1 MERTCSQCGKSFAH
15 QSSLSRHRKVCGTRA
30 SRLPCPHCATTFA
43 RASDLKRHV
52 NKTCKGTKRP
62 AETILPENPKRALVD
77 YESSDEEES
86 REPATEQPV
95 HPFQSWR
102 ATGADTESEEKQTAQ
117 PSDEEPLPGPSR
129 SWRVPSDTESQA
141 HPIGSWRAP
150 DRSSDEE
157 ETSEDDEE
165 SSNWDSNEE
174 FDEEGA
180 ESSDSEEEF
189 NEEES
194 SDEWHTADEEPW
206 EDEVPPHSEETSSL
220 NLDTLRQALPWAQYE
235 GMPEEQFG
243 GAAQRIE
250 GNPLFEFD
258 FNPISEQQW
267 LRRLQK
273 TVYHAQLRQRRDPE
287 DTDDMGM
294 AIVSALEEATRQH
307 LTKMGAKDEDRVFL
321 ALTPN
326 GFEHVYQTTEFKV
339 GEFKTGST
347 RLDALMRKIAG
358 KLNSNES
365 FQLDITLLRPIG
377 TGSGHGKQL
386 NPGRMGVAMSRHV
399 KTSIVEIRNSDDL
412 CCARAIITMKA
423 LAEWKAA
430 KKREERNEVPTLL
443 QKLRTEEK
451 EARKDYETLRDTR
464 KTSKK
469 TLQLQ
474 TALAQQLHFVAGVPK
489 GPCGRDELETFQTYL
504 SAQDPPFQLKVF
516 CDQVK
521 KPLYTGPLKVDEDHI
536 LCLLK
541 SRNHF
546 DGIVSLPGFLNTSY
560 FCHECNRAFNT
571 DDPDNHPCQGQKC
584 RACGGHLCP
593 DRFKK
598 TTLPCADCHGLFRG
612 PSCLDHHKL
621 SGYCAKFLTCPT
633 CCARFN
639 REKEHACFEAK
650 CPSCGEMENLTEHQ
664 CYIQPEDEEDG
675 LEPTLFVYADIEA
688 MTMPNR
694 QFQPNL
700 LCYETSEGEKEALW
714 GEDCC
719 WQFIEK
725 LETMA
730 WIPVGKKKKKER
742 PVIVL
747 FHNLKGFDGVFILK
761 TLYKHGW
768 CVTNQFSM
776 GAKVLSFKTGPITF
790 KDSLCFLPF
799 PLSAFPN
806 TFGIEEIKKGYFPHM
821 FNTPDHQN
829 YVGSIPP
836 KHYFD
841 PDGMKPKDKAAFE
854 RWYKAQT
861 GRFDFR
867 KELLEY
873 CQSDVELQKEGCNAF
888 VEKFSQEARFNP
900 FEKCMTIA
908 AACNLYWRR
917 SILEDTPAA
926 KIAVRPLRGWRG
938 AQINQSNAAL
948 QWLAYEESLL
958 PLGGD
963 GDQIK
968 HARNGG
974 EKKVWTSKGQEFV
987 DGWNKNGKIAFEF
1000 LGCLWHGCPSCYP
1013 KRRNAQHAVMPD
1025 RTFNEVHRATLEKL
1039 KRLKEA
1045 KEVKAVKSIWEC
1057 QWKKL
1062 VEENEEVKRAVNEL
1076 ERVDPLVPR
1085 EAFFGGRSGAV
1096 SLFHRVGSGEQIH
1109 YMDVTSLYPW
1119 VNKTC
1124 PYPLGHPVVYTRV
1137 PVQDFSQYFGLAK
1150 VDILPPPDLFH
1161 PVLPLRC
1168 NGKLTFPLCA
1178 ACVKAQ
1184 QQLPM
1189 LERSPLCDHPREQ
1202 RMLRG
1207 TWCTPEIKEA
1217 MRMGYELVKVHEVW
1231 HFEDSASGLFAEYV
1245 NTWLKIKTEASGWP
1259 VNCTTEEEKRSFIE
1273 RFEAKEGIRLEY
1285 GNVKPN
1291 PGLKATAK
1299 LMLNSFWG
1307 KFGQREN
1314 LPQTEQCTTPQE
1326 LYNITEDDTKQ
1337 VQDIRFCSEDIV
1349 EVVFKNKEEAVVPS
1363 NKTNVFVAAFTT
1375 CHARLKLYSYLERLG
1390 QQVLYYDTDSVI
1402 YRWKEGLPRIT
1413 TGDFLGDM
1421 KNEVEGDHI
1430 VEFVSGGAKNY
1441 GYQTAGGKVE
1451 CKVRGFTLNVRGKT
1465 VLNYDT
1471 MKKLVLKELK
1481 EGEKT
1486 DLQVC
1491 NPSHFKRNTKRK
1503 DIQLVE
1509 QTKKYRLV
1517 FDKRV
1522 IDPQSM
1528 MSYPFGYCQLF
1539 Q

>member
-1 MERTCSQCGKSFAH
+1 ME
-15 QSSLSRHRKVCGTRA
+15 V
-30 SRLPCPHCATTFA
+30 
-43 RASDLKRHV
+43 
-52 NKTCKGTKRP
+52 
-62 AETILPENPKRALVD
+62 
-77 YESSDEEES
+77 
-86 REPATEQPV
+86 EPATEQPV
-95 HPFQSWR
+95 HPFESWR
-102 ATGADTESEEKQTAQ
+102 TTWSDTESEEEHPSR
-117 PSDEEPLPGPSR
+117 PSDEEPWDMYEQQPHEDT
-129 SWRVPSDTESQA
+129 PSDTESQA
-141 HPIGSWRAP
+141 HPIEPWRAP
-150 DRSSDEE
+150 RQSSDEE
-157 ETSEDDEE
+157 DTSEDEASNLDSEDEE
-165 SSNWDSNEE
+165 LS
-174 FDEEGA
+174 A
-180 ESSDSEEEF
+180 ESLDSH
-189 NEEES
+189 EES
-194 SDEWHTADEEPW
+194 LDESQTAEESW
-206 EDEVPPHSEETSSL
+206 EDEVPPHSEEPL
-220 NLDTLRQALPWAQYE
+220 NLDTLREALPWAQYE

-273 TVYHAQLRQRRDPE
+273 TVYHAQLRQLRDPK
-287 DTDDMGM
+287 DTDDMGVG
-294 AIVSALEEATRQH
+294 IVKALEGGTRQH
-307 LTKMGAKDEDRVFL
+307 LTKMGARPEDKVFL

-326 GFEHVYQTTEFKV
+326 GFEHTYQTTEFLVK
-339 GEFKTGST
+339 EIEEGSA

-365 FQLDITLLRPIG
+365 FHPEDGFQLDITLLRPMG
-377 TGSGHGKQL
+377 TGSGHGKRL

-399 KTSIVEIRNSDDL
+399 KTSIVEIRNSDEL
-412 CCARAIITMKA
+412 CCARAIVTMKA
-423 LAEWKAA
+423 LAECKAA
-430 KKREERNEVPTLL
+430 EKKRTQGEERNEVPTLL
-443 QKLRTEEK
+443 QKLKEEEEELLTEYK
-451 EARKDYETLRDTR
+451 TLRDTKLEKR
-464 KTSKK
+464 KT
-469 TLQLQ
+469 TLQRL
-474 TALAQQLHFVAGVPK
+474 LAHRLHEMAGVPK
-489 GPCGRDELETFQTYL
+489 GPCGRDELETFQAYL
-504 SAQDPPFQLKVF
+504 AAQDPPFQLKVF
-516 CDQVK
+516 CDFVK
-521 KPLYTGPLKVDEDHI
+521 KPLYVGPIKTDEDHI

-546 DGIVSLPGFLNTSY
+546 DGIVSLPGFMNTSY
-560 FCHECNRAFNT
+560 YCHECNRAFNT
-571 DDPDNHPCQGQKC
+571 DDHANHSCQGQKC
-584 RACGGHLCP
+584 RACGGHQCP

-598 TTLPCADCHGLFRG
+598 TNLPCSDCHGLFRG

-639 REKEHACFEAK
+639 REKEHVCFEAK
-650 CPSCGEMENLTEHQ
+650 CPSCGEMEDLTNHQ
-664 CYIQPEDEEDG
+664 CFIQPEDEEEDG

-700 LCYETSEGEKEALW
+700 LCYETSEGEQEALW
-714 GEDCC
+714 REDCC
-719 WQFIEK
+719 WQFIKKLEK
-725 LETMA
+725 LA
-730 WIPVGKKKKKER
+730 WIPAGKKKMKER

-768 CVTNQFSM
+768 CVTDQFSM

-799 PLSAFPN
+799 PLSAFPG
-806 TFGIEEIKKGYFPHM
+806 TFKITELKKGYFPHM

-836 KHYFD
+836 KHYYD
-841 PDGMKPKDKAAFE
+841 PDGMKPNDKAAFE
-854 RWYKAQT
+854 CWYVAQT
-861 GRFDFR
+861 GTFDFK

-873 CQSDVELQKEGCNAF
+873 CQSDVELLKEGCKAF
-888 VEKFSQEARFNP
+888 TEQFSKEARFNP

-917 SILEDTPAA
+917 SIKEHTDAA

-987 DGWNKNGKIAFEF
+987 DGWCKNGKIAFEF
-1000 LGCLWHGCPSCYP
+1000 LGCLWHGCLRCYP
-1013 KRRNAQHAVMPD
+1013 KRRNTPHAVMPD
-1025 RTFNEVHRATLEKL
+1025 RTFNEVHRATMEKL

-1045 KEVKAVKSIWEC
+1045 KEVKEVKSIWEC

-1062 VEENEEVKRAVNEL
+1062 VEENEEVKRVVNEL

-1085 EAFFGGRSGAV
+1085 EAFFGGRTGAV
-1096 SLFHRVGSGEQIH
+1096 SLFYRVGSGEQIH

-1124 PYPLGHPVVYTRV
+1124 KYPLGHPVIYTRV

-1150 VDILPPPDLFH
+1150 VDILPPPGLFH

-1189 LERSPLCDHPREQ
+1189 LERSPLCEHSREQ
-1202 RMLRG
+1202 RLLRG
-1207 TWCTPEIKEA
+1207 TWCTLEIKEA

-1231 HFEDSASGLFAEYV
+1231 HFEESTSGLFENYV

-1259 VNCTTEEEKRSFIE
+1259 VNCTTEEEKRNYIE
-1273 RFEAKEGIRLEY
+1273 RFEAKEGIPLDY
-1285 GNVKPN
+1285 GSIKKN

-1337 VQDIRFCSEDIV
+1337 VQDIRFYSEDVI
-1349 EVVFKNKEEAVVPS
+1349 EVVFKNKEEAVIPS
-1363 NKTNVFVAAFTT
+1363 SKTNVFVAAFTT

-1402 YRWKEGLPRIT
+1402 YRWKEGLPSIE
-1413 TGDFLGDM
+1413 TGDYLGDM

-1471 MKKLVLKELK
+1471 MKKLILKEL
-1481 EGEKT
+1481 EVGEKQQ
-1486 DLQVC
+1486 LQVC
-1491 NPSHFKRNTKRK
+1491 NPSHFKRNTKQK

-1528 MSYPFGYCQLF
+1528 MSYPFGYYQLF
-1539 Q
+1539 H

>member
-1 MERTCSQCGKSFAH
+1 ME
-15 QSSLSRHRKVCGTRA
+15 
-30 SRLPCPHCATTFA
+30 
-43 RASDLKRHV
+43 
-52 NKTCKGTKRP
+52 
-62 AETILPENPKRALVD
+62 ELPENPLLPEKRPLVV
-77 YESSDEEES
+77 YSSSEEEPMEVGPS
-86 REPATEQPV
+86 TSFTSV
-95 HPFQSWR
+95 HPFESWR
-102 ATGADTESEEKQTAQ
+102 TTEPVSESEEEQPSH
-117 PSDEEPLPGPSR
+117 PSDEEPWDKYEQQPLET
-129 SWRVPSDTESQA
+129 SDTESQ
-141 HPIGSWRAP
+141 GLWCAP
-150 DRSSDEE
+150 RQPSDEE
-157 ETSEDDEE
+157 ETSSSEDEV
-165 SSNWDSNEE
+165 SNWDSEDGE
-174 FDEEGA
+174 LSAESLDEEPQSS
-180 ESSDSEEEF
+180 ESL
-189 NEEES
+189 
-194 SDEWHTADEEPW
+194 DEWQTADEEPW
-206 EDEVPPHSEETSSL
+206 VDEEEREALS
-220 NLDTLRQALPWAQYE
+220 LDTLREALPWAQYQ
-235 GMPEEQFG
+235 GMSEEQFG
-243 GAAQRIE
+243 GAAQQME
-250 GNPLFEFD
+250 GNPLFEFQ
-258 FNPISEQQW
+258 FSPISEQQW
-267 LRRLQK
+267 LKRVQK
-273 TVYHAQLRQRRDPE
+273 TVFHTQLRQLRDPK
-287 DTDDMGM
+287 DTDDMGVG
-294 AIVSALEEATRQH
+294 IVRAMEEGTRQH
-307 LTKMGAKDEDRVFL
+307 LTNIGARPEDKVFL

-326 GFEHVYQTTEFKV
+326 GFEHVYQTTQFKV
-339 GEFKTGST
+339 GEFMEGGA
-347 RLDALMRKIAG
+347 RLAALMRKIAG
-358 KLNSNES
+358 RLNSNES
-365 FQLDITLLRPIG
+365 FHPEDGFQLDITLLRPMG
-377 TGSGHGKQL
+377 TGSGHGKRL
-386 NPGRMGVAMSRHV
+386 NPGRMGVDMSRELKH
-399 KTSIVEIRNSDDL
+399 SIMEIRNQDEL
-412 CCARAIITMKA
+412 CCARAIVTMKA
-423 LAEWKAA
+423 RAEWKVAE
-430 KKREERNEVPTLL
+430 KKVQEENENSTLL

-464 KTSKK
+464 KNSKK

-474 TALAQQLHFVAGVPK
+474 TSLAQQLHLMAGVPK
-489 GPCGRDELETFQTYL
+489 GACGRKELETFQTYL
-504 SAQDPPFQLKVF
+504 STLTPPFQLKVF
-516 CDQVK
+516 CDLVK
-521 KPLYTGPLKVDEDHI
+521 KPLYVGPIKTDEDHI

-541 SRNHF
+541 SNSHF
-546 DGIVSLPGFLNTSY
+546 DGISSMQGFLNTSY
-560 FCHECNRAFNT
+560 YCHECNRAFNT
-571 DDPDNHPCQGQKC
+571 NDPDNHPCQGQKC

-598 TTLPCADCHGLFRG
+598 ATLPCADCHCLFRG

-639 REKEHACFEAK
+639 REKEHACGKAK
-650 CPSCGEMENLTEHQ
+650 CPSCGEMEDLTEHQ
-664 CYIQPEDEEDG
+664 CFIQPEDEEEDG

-719 WQFIEK
+719 LQFMKK
-725 LETMA
+725 LEKMA
-730 WIPVGKKKKKER
+730 WISVGKKKKKER

-768 CVTNQFSM
+768 CVANQFSM

-806 TFGIEEIKKGYFPHM
+806 TFEIKELKKGYFPHM

-836 KHYFD
+836 KHYYD

-854 RWYKAQT
+854 TWYEAQT
-861 GRFDFR
+861 GQFDFK

-873 CQSDVELQKEGCNAF
+873 CQSDVELLKEGCKAF
-888 VEKFSQEARFNP
+888 VEKFSQEAHFNP
-900 FEKCMTIA
+900 FEKCTTIA

-926 KIAVRPLRGWRG
+926 KIAVRPLRGWHG

-974 EKKVWTSKGQEFV
+974 EKKVRTSKGQEFV
-987 DGWNKNGKIAFEF
+987 DGWNKSGKIAFEF

-1013 KRRNAQHAVMPD
+1013 KRRNTQHAIMPD
-1025 RTFNEVHRATLEKL
+1025 RTFNEVHRATQEKL

-1045 KEVKAVKSIWEC
+1045 KEVKEVKSIWQC

-1062 VEENEEVKRAVNEL
+1062 VEENEEIKRVVSEL

-1085 EAFFGGRSGAV
+1085 DAFFGGRTGAV

-1119 VNKTC
+1119 VNKTQE
-1124 PYPLGHPVVYTRV
+1124 YPLGHPVIYTRV
-1137 PVQDFSQYFGLAK
+1137 PVQDFSHYFGLAK

-1178 ACVKAQ
+1178 ACVKTQ

-1189 LERSPLCDHPREQ
+1189 LERSPLCEHSREQ
-1202 RMLRG
+1202 RLLRG
-1207 TWCTPEIKEA
+1207 TWCTPEINKA
-1217 MRMGYELVKVHEVW
+1217 RDMGYELVKVHEVW
-1231 HFEDSASGLFAEYV
+1231 HFEESASGLFENYV
-1245 NTWLKIKTEASGWP
+1245 NTWLKITTEASGWP

-1273 RFEAKEGIRLEY
+1273 RFEEREGIRLEY
-1285 GNVKPN
+1285 GAIKKN

-1326 LYNITEDDTKQ
+1326 LFNITEDDTKQ
-1337 VQDIRFCSEDIV
+1337 VQEIRFCTEDIV
-1349 EVVFKNKEEAVVPS
+1349 EVVFKSKEEALFPS
-1363 NKTNVFVAAFTT
+1363 SKTNVFVAAFTT
-1375 CHARLKLYSYLERLG
+1375 CHARLKLYSYLETLG
-1390 QQVLYYDTDSVI
+1390 EQVLYYDTDSVI
-1402 YRWKEGLPRIT
+1402 YKWSAGLPKIT
-1413 TGDFLGDM
+1413 PGDYLGEM

-1441 GYQTAGGKVE
+1441 GYKTAGGKVE
-1451 CKVRGFTLNVRGKT
+1451 CKVRGFTLNVRGKE
-1465 VLNYDT
+1465 VLNYET
-1471 MKKLVLKELK
+1471 MKKLVLKELE
-1481 EGEKT
+1481 EGKKT
-1486 DLQVC
+1486 RLQVH
-1491 NPSHFKRNTKRK
+1491 NPNHFKRDTRNK
-1503 DIQLVE
+1503 DIGMVP
-1509 QTKKYRLV
+1509 QTKNYGVVL
-1517 FDKRV
+1517 DKRV
-1522 IDPQSM
+1522 VDAQSM
-1528 MSYPFGYCQLF
+1528 KSYPYGYCQLF
-1539 Q
+1539 H

>member
-1 MERTCSQCGKSFAH
+1 MERTCPNCGNAFAH
-15 QSSLSRHRKVCGTRA
+15 ASGLSRHKKFCGTSAPRH
-30 SRLPCPHCATTFA
+30 PCPYCATTFTQYGNL
-43 RASDLKRHV
+43 RRHV
-52 NKTCKGTKRP
+52 QRSCKKRP
-62 AETILPENPKRALVD
+62 ATEELSENPLLPEKRPLVD
-77 YESSDEEES
+77 YASSGEEEPM
-86 REPATEQPV
+86 EVEPFQPATMSEQPV
-95 HPFQSWR
+95 HPFGPWR
-102 ATGADTESEEKQTAQ
+102 GVDQ
-117 PSDEEPLPGPSR
+117 
-129 SWRVPSDTESQA
+129 
-141 HPIGSWRAP
+141 
-150 DRSSDEE
+150 SSDEE
-157 ETSEDDEE
+157 DTSRDSEEESEDEE
-165 SSNWDSNEE
+165 LS
-174 FDEEGA
+174 A
-180 ESSDSEEEF
+180 ESSD
-189 NEEES
+189 ES
-194 SDEWHTADEEPW
+194 WHTAEQEELW
-206 EDEVPPHSEETSSL
+206 EPEKELVPAEELS
-220 NLDTLRQALPWAQYE
+220 LDTLREALPWAQYQ
-235 GMPEEQFG
+235 GIPEEQFG
-243 GAAQRIE
+243 GAAQRME

-258 FNPISEQQW
+258 FLPVSEQQW
-267 LRRLQK
+267 LKRVQK
-273 TVYHAQLRQRRDPE
+273 TIYHTQLRQRREPVVG
-287 DTDDMGM
+287 DDMGV
-294 AIVSALEEATRQH
+294 AIVTALEQATRQH
-307 LTKMGAKDEDRVFL
+307 LERIGARDEDRVFL

-326 GFEHVYQTTEFKV
+326 GFEHTYQTTEFTV
-339 GEFKTGST
+339 DEFKAGST
-347 RLDALMRKIAG
+347 RIEALMRKLAG

-365 FQLDITLLRPIG
+365 FHPEDGFQLDLTILRPMG
-377 TGSGHGKQL
+377 TGSGHGKRL
-386 NPGRMGVAMSRHV
+386 NPGRMGVAMSRNQ
-399 KTSIVEIRNSDDL
+399 KTSIVEIRNQDEL
-412 CCARAIITMKA
+412 CCARAIVTMKA

-430 KKREERNEVPTLL
+430 EKKRTQEEERNEVPTLL
-443 QKLRTEEK
+443 QKLKAEEEELMTE
-451 EARKDYETLRDTR
+451 YNTLRDTKLEKS
-464 KTSKK
+464 KT
-469 TLQLQ
+469 TLQRL
-474 TALAQQLHFVAGVPK
+474 LAHRLHQKAGVPK

-504 SAQDPPFQLKVF
+504 AAQDPPFQLKVF

-546 DGIVSLPGFLNTSY
+546 DGISSLKGFLNTSY
-560 FCHECNRAFNT
+560 YCHQCNRAFNT
-571 DDPDNHPCQGQKC
+571 DDPAHHSCQGQTC

-598 TTLPCADCHGLFRG
+598 TTLPCADCHCLFRG

-621 SGYCAKFLTCPT
+621 SGYCAKFRTCPT

-639 REKEHACFEAK
+639 REKEHVCGKAK
-650 CPSCGEMENLTEHQ
+650 CPSCEEMVDLVEHQ
-664 CYIQPEDEEDG
+664 CFIQPEEEEDG
-675 LEPTLFVYADIEA
+675 LEPPLFVYADIEA

-700 LCYETSEGEKEALW
+700 LCYENSEGEKEALW

-719 WQFIEK
+719 WQFMKK
-725 LETMA
+725 LEKMA
-730 WIPVGKKKKKER
+730 WIPAGKKKKKER

-761 TLYKHGW
+761 TLYNHGW
-768 CVTNQFSM
+768 CVTDQFSM

-799 PLSAFPN
+799 PLSAFPS
-806 TFGIEEIKKGYFPHM
+806 TFGIKELKKGYFPHM
-821 FNTPDHQN
+821 FNTPDHQKH
-829 YVGSIPP
+829 VGSIPP
-836 KHYFD
+836 KHYYD
-841 PDGMKPKDKAAFE
+841 PEGMKPKDKAAFE
-854 RWYKAQT
+854 TWYAAQT
-861 GRFDFR
+861 DQFDFR

-873 CQSDVELQKEGCNAF
+873 CQSDVELLKKGCEAF
-888 VEKFSQEARFNP
+888 TEQFSKEARFNS

-926 KIAVRPLRGWRG
+926 KIAVRPLRGWHG

-948 QWLAYEESLL
+948 QWLAYEESRL

-987 DGWNKNGKIAFEF
+987 DGWNKSERIVFEF
-1000 LGCLWHGCPSCYP
+1000 LGCLWHGCPRCYP
-1013 KRRNAQHAVMPD
+1013 NRRNAKHAVMPD
-1025 RTFNEVHRATLEKL
+1025 RSMNEVHRATQEKL
-1039 KRLKEA
+1039 ERLKE
-1045 KEVKAVKSIWEC
+1045 KYTVKYMWEC

-1062 VEENEEVKRAVNEL
+1062 IEENEEVKRVVSEL

-1085 EAFFGGRSGAV
+1085 DAFFGGRTGAV
-1096 SLFHRVGSGEQIH
+1096 SLFHEVGSGEQIH

-1124 PYPLGHPVVYTRV
+1124 PYPLGHPVIYTQVR
-1137 PVQDFSQYFGLAK
+1137 VQDFSHYFGLAK

-1178 ACVKAQ
+1178 ACVREQ

-1202 RMLRG
+1202 RVLRG
-1207 TWCTPEIKEA
+1207 TWCTPEINKA
-1217 MRMGYELVKVHEVW
+1217 RDMGYELVKVHEVW
-1231 HFEDSASGLFAEYV
+1231 HFEESASGLFEDYV
-1245 NTWLKIKTEASGWP
+1245 NVWLKIKTEASGWP
-1259 VNCTTEEEKRSFIE
+1259 ANCTTEEEKQNYIE

-1314 LPQTEQCTTPQE
+1314 LPQTEQCTSPQE

-1337 VQDIRFCSEDIV
+1337 VQEIRFCTEDVI
-1349 EVVFKNKEEAVVPS
+1349 EVIFKNKEEAIVPS

-1375 CHARLKLYSYLERLG
+1375 CHARLKLYSYLERLD

-1402 YRWKEGLPRIT
+1402 YRWKEGLPKIT
-1413 TGDFLGDM
+1413 TGNYLGDM

-1441 GYQTAGGKVE
+1441 GYKTAGDKVE
-1451 CKVRGFTLNVRGKT
+1451 CKVRGFTLNVRGKE

-1486 DLQVC
+1486 NLQVC
-1491 NPSHFKRNTKRK
+1491 NPNHFKRDTRNKN
-1503 DIQLVE
+1503 IGMVP
-1509 QTKKYRLV
+1509 QTKNYGVVL
-1517 FDKRV
+1517 DKRV
-1522 IDPQSM
+1522 IDTQSM
-1528 MSYPFGYCQLF
+1528 KSYPFGYCQLF
-1539 Q
+1539 H

>member
-1 MERTCSQCGKSFAH
+1 MEVGPSTSFT
-15 QSSLSRHRKVCGTRA
+15 S
-30 SRLPCPHCATTFA
+30 
-43 RASDLKRHV
+43 
-52 NKTCKGTKRP
+52 
-62 AETILPENPKRALVD
+62 
-77 YESSDEEES
+77 
-86 REPATEQPV
+86 V
-95 HPFQSWR
+95 HPFESWR
-102 ATGADTESEEKQTAQ
+102 TTEPVSESEEEQPSH
-117 PSDEEPLPGPSR
+117 PSDEEPWDKYEQQPLET
-129 SWRVPSDTESQA
+129 SDTESQG
-141 HPIGSWRAP
+141 PWRAP
-150 DRSSDEE
+150 RQPSDEE
-157 ETSEDDEE
+157 ETSSSEDDEE
-165 SSNWDSNEE
+165 ASNLDSEDGE
-174 FDEEGA
+174 LSA
-180 ESSDSEEEF
+180 ESLDSH
-189 NEEES
+189 EES
-194 SDEWHTADEEPW
+194 SEEWQTADEEPW
-206 EDEVPPHSEETSSL
+206 VDEEEQREALS
-220 NLDTLRQALPWAQYE
+220 LDTLREALPWAQYQ
-235 GMPEEQFG
+235 GMSEEQFG
-243 GAAQRIE
+243 GAAQQME
-250 GNPLFEFD
+250 GNPLFEFE
-258 FNPISEQQW
+258 FLPISEQQW
-267 LRRLQK
+267 LKRVQK
-273 TVYHAQLRQRRDPE
+273 TVFHTKLRQRRAPK
-287 DTDDMGM
+287 DTDDMGV

-307 LTKMGAKDEDRVFL
+307 LINIEAKDEDKVFL
-321 ALTPN
+321 VLTPN
-326 GFEHVYQTTEFKV
+326 GFEHVYQTTEFTV
-339 GEFKTGST
+339 GEFKAGST
-347 RLDALMRKIAG
+347 RIEALMRKLAG

-365 FQLDITLLRPIG
+365 FHPEDGFQLDLTLLRPMG
-377 TGSGHGKQL
+377 TGSGHGKRL
-386 NPGRMGVAMSRHV
+386 NPGRMGVAMSRNL
-399 KTSIVEIRNSDDL
+399 KTSIVEIRNSDEL
-412 CCARAIITMKA
+412 CCARAIVTMKA
-423 LAEWKAA
+423 LAECKAA
-430 KKREERNEVPTLL
+430 EKKRTQGEERNEVPTLL
-443 QKLRTEEK
+443 QKLKEEEEELLTEYK
-451 EARKDYETLRDTR
+451 TLRDTKLEKR
-464 KTSKK
+464 KT
-469 TLQLQ
+469 TLQRL
-474 TALAQQLHFVAGVPK
+474 LAHRLHEMAGVPK
-489 GPCGRDELETFQTYL
+489 GPCGRDELETFQAYL
-504 SAQDPPFQLKVF
+504 ATQDPPFQLKVF

-560 FCHECNRAFNT
+560 FCHQCNRAFNT

-650 CPSCGEMENLTEHQ
+650 CPSCGEMEDLTEHQ
-664 CYIQPEDEEDG
+664 CYIQPEDEEEDG

-714 GEDCC
+714 REDCC
-719 WQFIEK
+719 WQFIKK
-725 LETMA
+725 LEKMA
-730 WIPVGKKKKKER
+730 WIPVGKKKMKER

-761 TLYKHGW
+761 TLYNHGW

-806 TFGIEEIKKGYFPHM
+806 TFGIKEIKKGYFPHM

-836 KHYFD
+836 KHYYD
-841 PDGMKPKDKAAFE
+841 PEGMKPKDKTAFE
-854 RWYKAQT
+854 TWYEAQT
-861 GRFDFR
+861 GQFDF
-867 KELLEY
+867 KNELLEY
-873 CQSDVELQKEGCNAF
+873 CQSDVELLKKGCEAF
-888 VEKFSQEARFNP
+888 VEKFSQEAHFNP
-900 FEKCMTIA
+900 FEKCTTIA

-917 SILEDTPAA
+917 SIKEDTDAA
-926 KIAVRPLRGWRG
+926 KIAVRPLRGWHG

-1013 KRRNAQHAVMPD
+1013 HRRNAQHAVMPD
-1025 RTFNEVHRATLEKL
+1025 RTFNEVHRATQEKL

-1045 KEVKAVKSIWEC
+1045 KEVKEVKSIWQC

-1062 VEENEEVKRAVNEL
+1062 VEENEEIKRVVSEL

-1085 EAFFGGRSGAV
+1085 DAFFGGRTGAV

-1119 VNKTC
+1119 VNKTQE
-1124 PYPLGHPVVYTRV
+1124 YPLGHPVIYTRV

-1150 VDILPPPDLFH
+1150 VDILPPPGLFH

-1189 LERSPLCDHPREQ
+1189 LERSPLCEHSREQ

-1217 MRMGYELVKVHEVW
+1217 MRMGYELKAVHEVW
-1231 HFEDSASGLFAEYV
+1231 HFQESACGLFENYV
-1245 NTWLKIKTEASGWP
+1245 NVWLKIKTEASGWP
-1259 VNCTTEEEKRSFIE
+1259 ANCTT
-1273 RFEAKEGIRLEY
+1273 
-1285 GNVKPN
+1285 
-1291 PGLKATAK
+1291 
-1299 LMLNSFWG
+1299 
-1307 KFGQREN
+1307 
-1314 LPQTEQCTTPQE
+1314 
-1326 LYNITEDDTKQ
+1326 
-1337 VQDIRFCSEDIV
+1337 
-1349 EVVFKNKEEAVVPS
+1349 
-1363 NKTNVFVAAFTT
+1363 
-1375 CHARLKLYSYLERLG
+1375 
-1390 QQVLYYDTDSVI
+1390 
-1402 YRWKEGLPRIT
+1402 
-1413 TGDFLGDM
+1413 
-1421 KNEVEGDHI
+1421 
-1430 VEFVSGGAKNY
+1430 
-1441 GYQTAGGKVE
+1441 
-1451 CKVRGFTLNVRGKT
+1451 
-1465 VLNYDT
+1465 
-1471 MKKLVLKELK
+1471 
-1481 EGEKT
+1481 
-1486 DLQVC
+1486 
-1491 NPSHFKRNTKRK
+1491 
-1503 DIQLVE
+1503 
-1509 QTKKYRLV
+1509 
-1517 FDKRV
+1517 
-1522 IDPQSM
+1522 
-1528 MSYPFGYCQLF
+1528 
-1539 Q
+1539 

>member
-1 MERTCSQCGKSFAH
+1 MEVGPSTSFT
-15 QSSLSRHRKVCGTRA
+15 S
-30 SRLPCPHCATTFA
+30 
-43 RASDLKRHV
+43 
-52 NKTCKGTKRP
+52 
-62 AETILPENPKRALVD
+62 
-77 YESSDEEES
+77 
-86 REPATEQPV
+86 V
-95 HPFQSWR
+95 HPFESWR
-102 ATGADTESEEKQTAQ
+102 ATEPASESEEEQ
-117 PSDEEPLPGPSR
+117 PSDEEPWEKYEQQPLETS
-129 SWRVPSDTESQA
+129 ESPA
-141 HPIGSWRAP
+141 HPIGPWRGV
-150 DRSSDEE
+150 D
-157 ETSEDDEE
+157 TSR
-165 SSNWDSNEE
+165 
-174 FDEEGA
+174 
-180 ESSDSEEEF
+180 DSEEESEDEDTESEELSAESF
-189 NEEES
+189 DSHEES
-194 SDEWHTADEEPW
+194 SDEWQTDNEEPW
-206 EDEVPPHSEETSSL
+206 EDEVPPHSEEPL
-220 NLDTLRQALPWAQYE
+220 NLDTLRETLPWTQYE

-243 GAAQRIE
+243 GAMQRME
-250 GNPLFEFD
+250 GNPLFEFE
-258 FNPISEQQW
+258 FTPVSEQQW
-267 LRRLQK
+267 LRKLQK
-273 TVYHAQLRQRRDPE
+273 TVYHAQLRQLRDPE
-287 DTDDMGM
+287 DTDDMGV
-294 AIVSALEEATRQH
+294 AIVSALEETARQH
-307 LTKMGAKDEDRVFL
+307 LTSIGARPEDKVFL

-326 GFEHVYQTTEFKV
+326 GFEHVYQTTEFKA
-339 GEFKTGST
+339 GEFKEGSA

-365 FQLDITLLRPIG
+365 FYPKDGFQLDITLLRPMG
-377 TGSGHGKQL
+377 TGSGHGKRL
-386 NPGRMGVAMSRHV
+386 NPGRMGVTMSRNV
-399 KTSIVEIRNSDDL
+399 KKSIVEIRNQDEL
-412 CCARAIITMKA
+412 CCARAIVTMKA
-423 LAEWKAA
+423 RAEWKVIE
-430 KKREERNEVPTLL
+430 KKVQEEDENSTLL

-464 KTSKK
+464 KTGKK
-469 TLQLQ
+469 TIQLQ
-474 TALAQQLHFVAGVPK
+474 TSLAQQLHLMAGVPK
-489 GPCGRDELETFQTYL
+489 GPCGRDELEKFQTYL
-504 SAQDPPFQLKVF
+504 AAQDPPFQLKVF
-516 CDQVK
+516 CDLVK
-521 KPLYTGPLKVDEDHI
+521 KPLYVGPSKTDEDHI
-536 LCLLK
+536 LSLLK

-546 DGIVSLPGFLNTSY
+546 DGIISLPGFMNTSY
-560 FCHECNRAFNT
+560 YCHQCNRSFNT
-571 DDPDNHPCQGQKC
+571 NDPDNHPCQGQKC

-598 TTLPCADCHGLFRG
+598 ATLPCSDCHGLFRG

-639 REKEHACFEAK
+639 REKEHACGKAK
-650 CPSCGEMENLTEHQ
+650 CPSCGEMEDLTEHQ
-664 CYIQPEDEEDG
+664 CYIQPEEEEEDG

-719 WQFIEK
+719 WQFMEK
-725 LETMA
+725 LEKLA
-730 WIPVGKKKKKER
+730 WIPVGKKKMKER

-761 TLYKHGW
+761 TLYNHGW

-806 TFGIEEIKKGYFPHM
+806 TFEIKELKKGYFPHM

-836 KHYFD
+836 KHYYD
-841 PDGMKPKDKAAFE
+841 PDGMKPKDKTAFE
-854 RWYKAQT
+854 RWYVAQT
-861 GRFDFR
+861 GQFDFR

-873 CQSDVELQKEGCNAF
+873 CQSDVELLRKGCEEF
-888 VEKFSQEARFNP
+888 TKQFSKEARFNP

-917 SILEDTPAA
+917 SIKEDTDAA
-926 KIAVRPLRGWRG
+926 KIAVRPLRGWHG

-1013 KRRNAQHAVMPD
+1013 KRRNAPHAVMPD
-1025 RTFNEVHRATLEKL
+1025 RTFNEVHRATQEKL

-1062 VEENEEVKRAVNEL
+1062 VEENEEVKRVVSEL
-1076 ERVDPLVPR
+1076 EKVDPLVPR
-1085 EAFFGGRSGAV
+1085 DAFFGGRTGAV
-1096 SLFHRVGSGEQIH
+1096 SLYYHVGSGEQIH

-1119 VNKTC
+1119 VNKTQE
-1124 PYPLGHPVVYTRV
+1124 YPLDHPVIYTRV

-1161 PVLPLRC
+1161 PVLPFRC
-1168 NGKLTFPLCA
+1168 GGKLTFPLCA
-1178 ACVKAQ
+1178 ACVKTQ

-1189 LERSPLCDHPREQ
+1189 LERSPLCEHSREQ
-1202 RMLRG
+1202 RLLRG
-1207 TWCTPEIKEA
+1207 TWCTPEINKA
-1217 MRMGYELVKVHEVW
+1217 RDMGYELVKVHEVW
-1231 HFEDSASGLFAEYV
+1231 HFQDSASGLFAEYV
-1245 NTWLKIKTEASGWP
+1245 NAWLKIKTEASGWP
-1259 VNCTTEEEKRSFIE
+1259 VNCVTEEEKEDYIR
-1273 RFEAKEGIRLEY
+1273 RFEAREGIPLEY
-1285 GNVKPN
+1285 GAIKKN

-1337 VQDIRFCSEDIV
+1337 VQDIRFCSEDVI
-1349 EVVFKNKEEAVVPS
+1349 EVIFKNKEEAIVPS

-1402 YRWKEGLPRIT
+1402 YKWKEGLPRIE
-1413 TGDFLGDM
+1413 TGDYLGDM

-1441 GYQTAGGKVE
+1441 GYKTAGDKVE
-1451 CKVRGFTLNVRGKT
+1451 CKVRGFTLNVCGKE

-1486 DLQVC
+1486 HLQVC
-1491 NPSHFKRNTKRK
+1491 NPNHFKRDTRNKNIGT
-1503 DIQLVE
+1503 VP
-1509 QTKKYRLV
+1509 QTKNYGVVL
-1517 FDKRV
+1517 DKRV
-1522 IDPQSM
+1522 VDAQRM
-1528 MSYPFGYCQLF
+1528 MSYPYGYCQLF
-1539 Q
+1539 H